1 MAIPILKI
9 KNVLIVSIQVDLSD
23 RLVLSLQEN
32 LLQQIAKTGATGV
45 LIDLTAVEII
55 DSFMSRVITET
66 AQMARIMGTN
76 VVLVG
81 IQPAVAITMVE
92 LGVYFKDIPTRLN
105 LEKGLDYLENENNA
119 PKGWGW
125 SG

>member
-1 MAIPILKI
+1 MEIPILKI
-9 KNVLIVSIQVDLSD
+9 KNILIVSIQVDLSD
-23 RLVLSLQEN
+23 RSVLSLQQN
-32 LLQQIAKTGATGV
+32 LLQQIDRTGATGV

-55 DSFMSRVITET
+55 DSFMSRALTET
-66 AQMARIMGTN
+66 AQMAKIMGTN

-92 LGVYFKDIPTRLN
+92 LGVYFKDTPTRRN
-105 LEKGLDYLENENNA
+105 LETGLEYLEKESNA